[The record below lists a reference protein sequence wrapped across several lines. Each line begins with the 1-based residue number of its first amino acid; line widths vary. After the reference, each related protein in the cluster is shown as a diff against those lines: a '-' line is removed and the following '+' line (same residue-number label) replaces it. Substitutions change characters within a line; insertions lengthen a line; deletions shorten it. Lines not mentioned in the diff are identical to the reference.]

1 MIVIVNSIALIFLII
16 CAINDI
22 LTKQI
27 PLGVLI
33 AFGIMAFILAALDGA
48 LSSWSGGIRLLP
60 GFMLLLIGF
69 LTRQSIGYGD
79 GMVVLIMGM
88 LLGVHQC
95 LIILF
100 IGVILS
106 SLVSIFILILKKGN
120 YRTKLP
126 FVPFLLVA
134 WGVSWIVH

>member
-1 MIVIVNSIALIFLII
+1 LIVIVNSIALIFLII